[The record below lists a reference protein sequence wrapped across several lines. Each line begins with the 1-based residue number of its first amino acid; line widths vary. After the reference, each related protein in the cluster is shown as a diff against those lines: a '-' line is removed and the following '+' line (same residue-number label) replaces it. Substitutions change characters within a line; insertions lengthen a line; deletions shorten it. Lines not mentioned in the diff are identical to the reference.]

1 MIEFKSIVRHI
12 LAGDGRFKCELCS
25 KSYVFKGS
33 LKKHMK
39 TCKNIQKMKS
49 QAKYKKRINSLKSA
63 RSQSVTLSPG
73 VSTAQFTDTSRS
85 KVKLPVAA
93 LKSRTTR
100 PPVENVTL
108 LRGDAVSSEGNK
120 EQFGNTSRE
129 LEPGDPEKECG
140 TDEGDRCEVSVCES
154 SVSQNE
160 CLEFYKEVPHAHLLP
175 YITPIF
181 VTRPEMLVFDF
192 SDNAD
197 SVGENIGGGVNS
209 GTSQDTED
217 LDLATTVSENGQKV
231 DNCVSKKGTLDGLG
245 IDSQQLGMNCEH
257 RPNGRQCTG
266 DGENQNGSGASD
278 TVTEQP
284 ASSGESAGQTGK
296 AMPDGKDTE
305 NADTVND
312 SDMEDPSTE
321 DVLQALVKCRLC
333 TEEFG
338 RLDELALHVCWKHS
352 PIVKLIRLTQVKF
365 YLVKKSNVSEEHTFF
380 GFPI

>member
-1 MIEFKSIVRHI
+1 MIEFKSIVCYI
-12 LAGDGRFKCELCS
+12 LTGDGRFKCELCS

-39 TCKNIQKMKS
+39 TCKNIQKTKS

-73 VSTAQFTDTSRS
+73 VSTAQFTDTSPS
-85 KVKLPVAA
+85 KVKLHITA
-93 LKSRTTR
+93 LKSCTTR

-108 LRGDAVSSEGNK
+108 LLGGDGVSTSPEGNK
-120 EQFGNTSRE
+120 EQFSDTSRE
-129 LEPGDPEKECG
+129 LEPGDSEKESG
-140 TDEGDRCEVSVCES
+140 TGEADRCDVSVCES

-160 CLEFYKEVPHAHLLP
+160 CLEFYEEVPHAHLLP

-181 VTRPEMLVFDF
+181 VTRPEMLLFDF

-197 SVGENIGGGVNS
+197 SVGENISGGVSS

-231 DNCVSKKGTLDGLG
+231 DNCVSKKRTLYGMG
-245 IDSQQLGMNCEH
+245 IDSQQLGINSEH
-257 RPNGRQCTG
+257 RPIGRQCTG

-278 TVTEQP
+278 TATEQP
-284 ASSGESAGQTGK
+284 DSSGQTAGQTGK
-296 AMPDGKDTE
+296 ATPDGKDTE
-305 NADTVND
+305 DADTVND

-321 DVLQALVKCRLC
+321 DVLQAVVKCRLC
-333 TEEFG
+333 AEEFG

-365 YLVKKSNVSEEHTFF
+365 VYMW
-380 GFPI
+380 